1 MKIVF
6 CTGSLETIPSNPQK
20 PNLTLQFLRTA
31 RTPDKQKQTQGH
43 KLYSKVL
50 TIKVSVVYAKILI
63 ISLTSML
70 IQTTDQLRAIYKAPS
85 QRAVLKELTHID
97 THLKRFISLS
107 PFLVI
112 SSGDQLHQMDCSPR
126 GGDAGFVK
134 VLDQQT
140 LLIPDSIGNNRLDT
154 LTNIIATSQV
164 GLLFFIPGID
174 EVVRVNGS
182 ATLQTDSDLLK
193 HFDTLKNNPKLV
205 IKVIVEA
212 AYMHCP
218 KAMMRSKL
226 WSIEHHQNIDAM
238 PTIGQII
245 SDQTKSEGPVESRE
259 EMLKRYTP
267 DL

>member
-1 MKIVF
+1 M
-6 CTGSLETIPSNPQK
+6 STI
-20 PNLTLQFLRTA
+20 TT
-31 RTPDKQKQTQGH
+31 TQ
-43 KLYSKVL
+43 
-50 TIKVSVVYAKILI
+50 
-63 ISLTSML
+63 
-70 IQTTDQLRAIYKAPS
+70 QLRSIYKVPS
-85 QRAVLKELTHID
+85 ERSLLKELTYIDPHIQ
-97 THLKRFISLS
+97 RFISLS

-112 SSGDQLHQMDCSPR
+112 SSGDQQHQMDCSPR
-126 GGDAGFVK
+126 GGDAGFAK

-140 LLIPDSIGNNRLDT
+140 ILIPDSIGNNRLDT

-164 GLLFFIPGID
+164 GLLFIVPGLD

-182 ATLQTDSDLLK
+182 ATLQTDVDLLD
-193 HFDTLKNNPKLV
+193 HFVFLKNKPKLV
-205 IKVIVEA
+205 IKVIVKA

-226 WSIEHHQNIDAM
+226 WSIESQQRVDAM

-245 SDQTKSEGPVESRE
+245 SDQAKSAGPVESRE

>member
-1 MKIVF
+1 M
-6 CTGSLETIPSNPQK
+6 STI
-20 PNLTLQFLRTA
+20 T
-31 RTPDKQKQTQGH
+31 
-43 KLYSKVL
+43 
-50 TIKVSVVYAKILI
+50 TI
-63 ISLTSML
+63 
-70 IQTTDQLRAIYKAPS
+70 DQLRSIYKVPS
-85 QRAVLKELTHID
+85 ERSVLKELTYIDPHIQ
-97 THLKRFISLS
+97 RFISLS

-112 SSGDQLHQMDCSPR
+112 SSGDQHHQMDSSPR

-140 LLIPDSIGNNRLDT
+140 LIIPDSIGNNRLDT
-154 LTNIIATSQV
+154 LTNIIATSQI

-174 EVVRVNGS
+174 EVVRVNGR
-182 ATLQTDSDLLK
+182 ATLQTDVDLLN
-193 HFDTLKNNPKLV
+193 HFVELKNKPKLV

-212 AYMHCP
+212 AYIHCP

-226 WSIEHHQNIDAM
+226 WSVQSHQSIDAM

-245 SDQTKSEGPVESRE
+245 SDQTKSKGPVESRE

>member
-20 PNLTLQFLRTA
+20 SNLPLLFIRTA
-31 RTPDKQKQTQGH
+31 RIRRKQKQTQGH

-85 QRAVLKELTHID
+85 ERAVLKQLAHID

>member
-1 MKIVF
+1 M
-6 CTGSLETIPSNPQK
+6 STI
-20 PNLTLQFLRTA
+20 T
-31 RTPDKQKQTQGH
+31 
-43 KLYSKVL
+43 
-50 TIKVSVVYAKILI
+50 TI
-63 ISLTSML
+63 
-70 IQTTDQLRAIYKAPS
+70 DQLRSIYKVPS
-85 QRAVLKELTHID
+85 ERSVLKELTYIDPHIQ
-97 THLKRFISLS
+97 RFISIS

-112 SSGDQLHQMDCSPR
+112 SSGDQQHQMDSSPR

-164 GLLFFIPGID
+164 GLLFFVPGID
-174 EVVRVNGS
+174 EVVRVNGK
-182 ATLQTDSDLLK
+182 ATLQTDRDLLK

-238 PTIGQII
+238 PTLGEII
-245 SDQTKSEGPVESRE
+245 RDQTKSAGPVESRA

>member
-1 MKIVF
+1 
-6 CTGSLETIPSNPQK
+6 
-20 PNLTLQFLRTA
+20 
-31 RTPDKQKQTQGH
+31 
-43 KLYSKVL
+43 
-50 TIKVSVVYAKILI
+50 
-63 ISLTSML
+63 ML
-70 IQTTDQLRAIYKAPS
+70 IQTTDELRAIYKAPS
-85 QRAVLKELTHID
+85 ERAVQKELTHID
-97 THLKRFISLS
+97 PHLKRFISLS

-112 SSGDQLHQMDCSPR
+112 SSGDQQHQMDCSPR

-154 LTNIIATSQV
+154 LTNIIATSQI
-164 GLLFFIPGID
+164 GLLFFVPGLD
-174 EVVRVNGS
+174 EVVRVNGR
-182 ATLQTDSDLLK
+182 ATLQTDVDLLN
-193 HFDTLKNNPKLV
+193 HFVELKNKPKLV
-205 IKVIVEA
+205 IKVFVEA
-212 AYMHCP
+212 AYIHCP

-226 WSIEHHQNIDAM
+226 WSVQSHQSIDAM

>member
-1 MKIVF
+1 M
-6 CTGSLETIPSNPQK
+6 STI
-20 PNLTLQFLRTA
+20 T
-31 RTPDKQKQTQGH
+31 
-43 KLYSKVL
+43 
-50 TIKVSVVYAKILI
+50 TI
-63 ISLTSML
+63 
-70 IQTTDQLRAIYKAPS
+70 DQLRSIYKVPS
-85 QRAVLKELTHID
+85 ERSVLKELTYIDPHIQ
-97 THLKRFISLS
+97 RFISLS

-112 SSGDQLHQMDCSPR
+112 SSGDQQHQMDSSPR

-140 LLIPDSIGNNRLDT
+140 LIIPDSIGNNRLDT
-154 LTNIIATSQV
+154 LTNIIATSQI
-164 GLLFFIPGID
+164 GLLFFVPGLD
-174 EVVRVNGS
+174 EVVRVNGR
-182 ATLQTDSDLLK
+182 ATLQTDVDLLN
-193 HFDTLKNNPKLV
+193 HFVELKNKPKLV

-212 AYMHCP
+212 AYIHCP

-226 WSIEHHQNIDAM
+226 WSVQSHQSIDAM